1 MVISGTVAAV
11 AAVTALFGGV
21 LGASKNAHDEGYDEG
36 YKDGFNDA
44 SSIYEAKFIA
54 LRDEAEKSQG
64 IISEQKRLLRE
75 AEDLITE
82 LQSYIDT
89 CQAGGV
95 IIDPDLLLTYANAKE
110 FTGRLRLRAA

>member
-1 MVISGTVAAV
+1 MVISGTVAALAGIGTLFFGAV
-11 AAVTALFGGV
+11 ASSV
-21 LGASKNAHDEGYDEG
+21 AHDEG
-36 YKDGFNDA
+36 YKDGFDDA
-44 SSIYEAKFIA
+44 SKIYEAKFIA
-54 LRDEAEKSQG
+54 LRDEAEKSRS
-64 IISEQKRLLRE
+64 IILEQKRLLRE

-95 IIDPDLLLTYANAKE
+95 IIDPEILLTYANAKE